1 MIIDTHNHVGLA
13 PLAQSLEVL
22 AQKASAMGVVCGV
35 ITAGGVEDFER
46 VRQTAQ
52 KLNWGYCV
60 GLHPLYIRENWQ
72 ADIKALS
79 AFLETHQDDPH
90 LVGIGEIGLDFYV
103 EGLDRDRQEA
113 VFKEEL
119 QLALRFNLPVSIHG
133 RRALYRVLAL
143 MKEYPTVSGVLHAFA
158 GSLDEMKQAVR
169 RGLYLGMGGAM
180 TFPGS
185 KRVRTA
191 AIQAPFGSLV
201 LETDAPDMP
210 PVFSETKKSSPLDLP
225 RYLSELADLR
235 QEDESV
241 LSKALFM
248 NSLSAFPKLK
258 VLLAK

>member
-13 PLAQSLEVL
+13 PLAQSLDTL
-22 AQKASAMGVVCGV
+22 AQKAGDAGVILGV
-35 ITAGGVEDFER
+35 ITAGGIEDFER
-46 VRQTAQ
+46 ARQTAQ

-60 GLHPLYIRENWQ
+60 GLHPMYIRESWQ
-72 ADIKALS
+72 ADIKALY
-79 AFLETHQDDPH
+79 AFLETHLDDPH

-103 EGLDRDRQEA
+103 EGLDRDRQEI

-119 QLALRFNLPVSIHG
+119 QLASQFNLPVSLHS

-143 MKEYPTVSGVLHAFA
+143 IKDYPTVSGVLHAFS
-158 GSLDEMKQAVR
+158 GSPDEMKQAVR
-169 RGLYLGMGGAM
+169 RGLYLGFGGAM
-180 TFPGS
+180 TFAGS

-191 AIQAPFGSLV
+191 AQQAPIGSLV

-210 PVFSETKKSSPLDLP
+210 PAFSVTKKSSPLDLP
-225 RYLSELADLR
+225 RYLSELATLR
-235 QEDESV
+235 QDDESV
-241 LSKALFM
+241 LSQALFM